1 MKEAKTVEGPITLY
15 SPVHRGGT
23 KDLDNLIG
31 ALKKN
36 KKASHIK
43 AQATAEEPQFQIHS
57 NSVCLRENTNHLC
70 SGRRGY
76 ARRMSN
82 HY

>member
-1 MKEAKTVEGPITLY
+1 MKEAKTVECPITLY

-36 KKASHIK
+36 KKSVAYKSPGNSGGASIPDPFK
-43 AQATAEEPQFQIHS
+43 
-57 NSVCLRENTNHLC
+57 
-70 SGRRGY
+70 
-76 ARRMSN
+76 
-82 HY
+82 